1 MKALTIKILHVSLAV
16 LLVISTMGVTV
27 EKHYCMGKLKSMAI
41 FQQADNCFGGT
52 SKMQMPCCEDVH
64 EELKVGDL
72 NGFSF
77 DFKLS
82 PQQYQLIL
90 VSFPTWMTE
99 LNLSNEKEYLLFHE
113 SPPPPLTVEIII
125 SQQVFLI

>member
-52 SKMQMPCCEDVH
+52 SKMT
-64 EELKVGDL
+64 ELKDLTIHRSCLNTDEALDLFNKKFIQSSLEFYNPMTKTVMGDRL
-72 NGFSF
+72 RNKAQS
-77 DFKLS
+77 LS
-82 PQQYQLIL
+82 ELTINKKVQ
-90 VSFPTWMTE
+90 VN
-99 LNLSNEKEYLLFHE
+99 LNLVKF
-113 SPPPPLTVEIII
+113 
-125 SQQVFLI
+125 